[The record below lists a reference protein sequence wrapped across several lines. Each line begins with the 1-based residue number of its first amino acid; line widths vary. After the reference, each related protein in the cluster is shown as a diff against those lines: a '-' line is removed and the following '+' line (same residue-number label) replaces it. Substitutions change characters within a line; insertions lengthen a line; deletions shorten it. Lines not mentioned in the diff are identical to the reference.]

1 MPLYT
6 LRSYIMLIYAE
17 VTLLQHISFRVT
29 FLQWHRKFLQWHRIF
44 LQWHRKNI
52 FFFRE
57 GNVLVAANSQ
67 LSEAIKEIAG
77 ECGDEDTYVIDR
89 FNADSN
95 DQGRST
101 LIVADTEHL
110 MKNKLVVGE
119 KAKTGAPFLY
129 RGIGMTIDPE
139 NPLLVM

>member
-1 MPLYT
+1 M
-6 LRSYIMLIYAE
+6 
-17 VTLLQHISFRVT
+17 
-29 FLQWHRKFLQWHRIF
+29 
-44 LQWHRKNI
+44 
-52 FFFRE
+52 
-57 GNVLVAANSQ
+57 AANSQ

-77 ECGDEDTYVIDR
+77 ECGVEFGDEDTYVIDR